1 MALTLH
7 CTRHGGGPGS
17 DAVQF
22 ATRKPGASKQSR
34 CESQNLTQPLQWSHS
49 MSRQAY
55 RKQSQQ
61 MDTALA
67 RNTTSD
73 RNMGPKALWM
83 VSTRSGRAW
92 AWHCAELPGL
102 RTLAARSSST
112 DHQTF
117 MGSSH
122 RLVVPSWH
130 VASSVRRSCDTH
142 LLGVH
147 LERGGCHFLR
157 ACVHVLT

>member
-1 MALTLH
+1 
-7 CTRHGGGPGS
+7 
-17 DAVQF
+17 
-22 ATRKPGASKQSR
+22 
-34 CESQNLTQPLQWSHS
+34 

-122 RLVVPSWH
+122 RPVVPSWH